1 MAVFHNSANRR
12 HGFFLLTL
20 AAFGLALGAGG
31 VLWYSVET
39 SSVVAVQTRI
49 EALKPILTGIRL
61 SLIALV
67 AIAWPWVTNGLHR
80 WRRFDAAQAAILLA
94 LRWRIVTWL
103 VVIELVL
110 GQNLLGQ
117 LLIAFYEG
125 RA

>member
-1 MAVFHNSANRR
+1 MAVFHNSAIRR
-12 HGFFLLTL
+12 RGFFLLTL

-31 VLWYSVET
+31 VLWHSVET

-49 EALKPILTGIRL
+49 DNLKPILTGIRI
-61 SLIALV
+61 SVIALV
-67 AIAWPWVTNGLHR
+67 AIAWPWLTKGLYR
-80 WRRFDAAQAAILLA
+80 QGYLDEMQATTLLA
-94 LRWRIVTWL
+94 LRWRIVNWL

-117 LLIAFYEG
+117 LLAALHEG